1 MNTTLLKRPKHR
13 DYILKLFDKYYEKA
27 KDSRCKDSAYEA
39 FKSKAR
45 NYFKAI
51 QDEQASRLKKE
62 KKELEQLSTILEYNF
77 EHSED
82 QMENAK
88 ARLFQIEDDSI
99 VRQHSKFL
107 AK

>member
-1 MNTTLLKRPKHR
+1 MNTTP
-13 DYILKLFDKYYEKA
+13 
-27 KDSRCKDSAYEA
+27 EA
-39 FKSKAR
+39 NTG

-51 QDEQASRLKKE
+51 QDEQASQLKKE
-62 KKELEQLSTILEYNF
+62 KKELEQLSTILDYNF

-107 AK
+107 ANDCVTKLVTQSP